1 MKHTKHLPR
10 FLLLSLL
17 CVPQLAAAQMSAG
30 SQDAGSTFQRHLGF
44 FFRPELG
51 FGYMNA
57 STSLGGVDFSVKGSG
72 AALGLAFG
80 GAVSEGFI
88 VGAQVWDVVASSP
101 TITMG
106 STTVSTNSSTSAGVV
121 GYGVLLNWYMQPSN
135 IYLAVTP
142 SLTRLVMDD
151 GTSSATTEWGFGL
164 RGAVGKEWWVSD
176 NWGVGVSGSLAFSS
190 NKDSSASG
198 APTWSTVSFGI
209 GVSATY
215 N

>member
-1 MKHTKHLPR
+1 
-10 FLLLSLL
+10 
-17 CVPQLAAAQMSAG
+17 
-30 SQDAGSTFQRHLGF
+30 
-44 FFRPELG
+44 
-51 FGYMNA
+51 
-57 STSLGGVDFSVKGSG
+57 
-72 AALGLAFG
+72 
-80 GAVSEGFI
+80 
-88 VGAQVWDVVASSP
+88 
-101 TITMG
+101 
-106 STTVSTNSSTSAGVV
+106 
-121 GYGVLLNWYMQPSN
+121 MQPSN